1 MFFWNSLAFSV
12 IQQMGTDK
20 TFYLKGVDEFALMR
34 RFSLDSLGNFLLGDF
49 LVLNNP
55 LCVCNLKDVLR
66 WAFRY
71 GRASAVNKAQ
81 LAVA

>member
-1 MFFWNSLAFSV
+1 M
-12 IQQMGTDK
+12 
-20 TFYLKGVDEFALMR
+20 FALTQ

-55 LCVCNLKDVLR
+55 LCVYNLKDVLR
-66 WAFRY
+66 WAFTY
-71 GRASAVNKAQ
+71 GRVSAMNKAQ